1 MGTEQNRIYKK
12 AMLVLSMAFL
22 SEAGGQSMAKFLI
35 KHVIR
40 CDVFVPGCLCSFALQ
55 EYGTLLCGAVKDRH
69 VDLLA
74 LDGILDEFIHEI
86 LNQDLIVLFTAFE
99 FAVKNVKAVD
109 CRLYDAPG
117 FEKAA
122 LGFFIKKHDL
132 TVWLGDAYLF
142 GFVAVPSVVVNS
154 QIAKHAEAGDYRHYP
169 AGKAIARELAEQI
182 GHATHAQA

>member
-1 MGTEQNRIYKK
+1 
-12 AMLVLSMAFL
+12 MLVLSMAFL

-99 FAVKNVKAVD
+99 LAVKNVKAVD
-109 CRLYDAPG
+109 SRLYYAPG
-117 FEKAA
+117 FEKTA
-122 LGFFIKKHDL
+122 LGFFIEKHDL

-142 GFVAVPSVVVNS
+142 GFVAVPGVVVNS
-154 QIAKHAEAGDYRHYP
+154 QVTE
-169 AGKAIARELAEQI
+169 
-182 GHATHAQA
+182 HAQCRQYRNNPGRQPVARKLAGQVSHAAQAQA